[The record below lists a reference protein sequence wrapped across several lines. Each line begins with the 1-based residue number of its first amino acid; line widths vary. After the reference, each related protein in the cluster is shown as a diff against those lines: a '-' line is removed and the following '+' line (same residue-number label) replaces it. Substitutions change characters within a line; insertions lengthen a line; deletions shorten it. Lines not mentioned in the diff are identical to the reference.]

1 MKAKKIIKML
11 LPAIVTIAGALCL
24 CACGK
29 DGVKLQTP
37 QDIRIEMKDG
47 TDFLWSDVSLCDY
60 YTVDINGTEYKTTDA
75 RINMQAVGAEANTYT
90 VKVMANC
97 SNADYRDSDWSEEY
111 SVTTGGYGLKLLSSG
126 EGYEVVEGT
135 KVAGNLCITP
145 KYKDKYVLSIGTN
158 AFKDNKALTGIILPE
173 KLESIKGFA
182 FDGCSALES
191 VFIPQCV
198 RQINAPFG
206 KCESLKEFDVH
217 PDNSTYKSSG
227 NCIIRRKDGCIVCG
241 CAGSVITDEAKSI
254 HPNAFNFVYGLK
266 KVKIPSSIKEITMA
280 CFSGCKDL
288 ESIEISDGT
297 TSLSPSLFAQCDN
310 LTSLTVDENNPVYRS
325 ENNCIIKGD
334 ILVRGCSGSVIP
346 SSVATIGERAFE
358 SIRFRYDELIIPSN
372 IKHIEKDAFAYVN
385 NIGRIVIPGSVES
398 IGKGAFRRCSAK
410 SILLENGVKRIGD
423 CAFQE
428 CPNLEELFVPVS
440 VSEIG
445 NDAFLTLMEKITE
458 LLVRPIY
465 LFGVTA
471 MDNTDRLCSF
481 SDSFAYYHSGNSE
494 LGVENGYPYVI
505 SYKVKKDK
513 NGFYFDTVAGA
524 LGEHKNRAPLRMGY
538 TFGGWSTVPN
548 GDTAVTS
555 AEELDALEAFVDV
568 GGTEYVVV
576 YAIWMKDE

>member
-29 DGVKLQTP
+29 DGAKLQTP

-60 YTVDINGTEYKTTDA
+60 YTVNINGTEYKTTDA

-111 SVTTGGYGLKLLSSG
+111 SVTTGGYGLKLLPNR

-145 KYKDKYVLSIGTN
+145 KYKDKYVLSIGAN

-182 FDGCSALES
+182 FKGCSALES

-198 RQINAPFG
+198 REINAPFEM
-206 KCESLKEFDVH
+206 CESLKELDVH

-227 NCIIRRKDGCIVCG
+227 NCIIRRKDGCIICG
-241 CAGSVITDEAKSI
+241 CAGSVITDEAKDI
-254 HPNAFNFVYGLK
+254 HPSAFNFVYGLK
-266 KVKIPSSIKEITMA
+266 KIRIPLNLKEPMA
-280 CFSGCKDL
+280 CFYFSFCRDL
-288 ESIEISDGT
+288 ESIEIGEGV
-297 TSLSPSLFAQCDN
+297 TSIRMPFFDNCDN
-310 LTSLTVDENNPVYRS
+310 IKSLTVDENNPVYRS
-325 ENNCIIKGD
+325 ENNCIIKD
-334 ILVRGCSGSVIP
+334 DTLVRGCQGSIIP
-346 SSVATIGERAFE
+346 SYISTIGEGAFY
-358 SIRFRYDELIIPSN
+358 SIIFPTDELIIPSN
-372 IKHIEKDAFAYVN
+372 IKHIEKQAFVSAKTE
-385 NIGRIVIPGSVES
+385 RIIIPSSVED
-398 IGKGAFRRCSAK
+398 IGEEAFYKCRARSVV
-410 SILLENGVKRIGD
+410 IENGVKKIGR
-423 CAFQE
+423 CAFAE
-428 CPNLEELFVPVS
+428 SNLRELFVPVS

-445 NDAFLTLMEKITE
+445 QNAFMPPPKDNPFFYI
-458 LLVRPIY
+458 PKY
-465 LFGVTA
+465 LFGMTA
-471 MDNTDRLCSF
+471 IDDTDKYVCEYGN
-481 SDSFAYYHSGNSE
+481 SFAYYHCGNSE
-494 LGVENGYPYVI
+494 FGVENGYPYVI

-513 NGFYFDTVAGA
+513 DGFYFDTVADA

-555 AEELDALEAFVDV
+555 AEELDALEAFVDI

>member
-29 DGVKLQTP
+29 DGAKLQTP

-60 YTVDINGTEYKTTDA
+60 YTVNINGTEYKTTDA

-145 KYKDKYVLSIGTN
+145 KYKDKYVLSIGAN

-173 KLESIKGFA
+173 KLESINGFA

-227 NCIIRRKDGCIVCG
+227 NCIIRRNDGCIVCG

-266 KVKIPSSIKEITMA
+266 KVKIPSSIKEITMN
-280 CFSGCKDL
+280 CFYGCKDL

-297 TSLSPSLFAQCDN
+297 TSLRPSLFGRCDN
-310 LTSLTVDENNPVYRS
+310 LTSLTVDENNPAYRS

-334 ILVRGCSGSVIP
+334 TLVRGCSSSVIP
-346 SSVATIGERAFE
+346 SSVATIGEEAF
-358 SIRFRYDELIIPSN
+358 INTTFPTDELIIPPN
-372 IKHIEKDAFAYVN
+372 IKHIEKEAFAGA
-385 NIGRIVIPGSVES
+385 NIGRIVISGSVED
-398 IGKGAFRRCSAK
+398 IGELAFYKCSAR
-410 SILLENGVKRIGD
+410 SVLIENGVKKIGKA
-423 CAFQE
+423 AFAE

-445 NDAFLTLMEKITE
+445 KTAFLPVMEKTSE
-458 LLVRPIY
+458 LQVRLKY

-471 MDNTDRLCSF
+471 MDNTDRLYSF
-481 SDSFAYYHSGNSE
+481 SDSFAYYYSGNSE

-505 SYKVKKDK
+505 SYKVQKDK
-513 NGFYFDTVAGA
+513 NGFYFDNVAGA
-524 LGEHKNRAPLRMGY
+524 LGEHKNLSPLRMGY

-555 AEELDALEAFVDV
+555 AEELDALEAFVDI